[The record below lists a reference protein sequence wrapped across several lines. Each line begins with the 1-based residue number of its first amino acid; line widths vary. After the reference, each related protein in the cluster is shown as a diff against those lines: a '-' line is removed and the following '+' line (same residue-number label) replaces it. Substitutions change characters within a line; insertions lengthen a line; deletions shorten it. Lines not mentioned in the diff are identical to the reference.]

1 MFIKYSVKIEQFA
14 ESHYIEKFQRK
25 YKNAWAVTWKG
36 IQEELMRIDSLLSTS
51 IAEIIIERENY
62 KIIKTE
68 FRIAGTKESR
78 KASGN
83 RCIVLLNQD
92 KEEIVILLVYN
103 KNDLRDKNETA
114 QWRKIIKENY
124 KDYSNLF

>member
-14 ESHYIEKFQRK
+14 KSHYIEKFQRK

-36 IQEELMRIDSLLSTS
+36 IQEELIRVDSLLSTS
-51 IAEIIIERENY
+51 IAEIIIEKENY

-92 KEEIVILLVYN
+92 KEEITILLVYN

>member
-1 MFIKYSVKIEQFA
+1 MFIKYLVKTEQFA

-36 IQEELMRIDSLLSTS
+36 IQEELIRVDSLLSTS
-51 IAEIIIERENY
+51 IAEIIIEKENY

-92 KEEIVILLVYN
+92 KEEITILLVYN